1 VVDFEALGHAVEET
15 CGVSNVV
22 LEIIREEN
30 TLHEFNQAMHD
41 LRDRGWKLEK

>member
-1 VVDFEALGHAVEET
+1 MEKT

-30 TLHEFNQAMHD
+30 TLHEFSTAMHD
-41 LRDRGWKLEK
+41 LASLGWNLND